1 MEGNRVSDSTGTPGA
16 TPWQSPSGSPRPP
29 EFGEFGAPPPLDAPQ
44 AFGGPQPWMPPPKP
58 GLIPLAPMTLGSILG
73 ASFRVLRRNPRPV
86 VGISAIVHVVIAA
99 ATILTT
105 TLFAVNTIT
114 DALKQLASGTATT
127 PGELGNLLTADLAE
141 FAVVGLGFVGAVFLQ
156 GIISLEVARGTVG
169 ERLPL
174 RALLGR
180 ARGRILVLIGW
191 SLAIVGVIVV
201 TVGILIFVIAIL
213 AVSAGGAGAGF
224 AVLILVV
231 GFLGGAV
238 LTVWLATKLS
248 LVPSALV
255 IERMTLGR
263 AMRRSWSLVKGY
275 FWRTFGIQVLVS
287 LMLTIAA
294 SVVQTPVSIIGE
306 LLALSSNPTNPVQ
319 AVNSAL
325 TGIAV
330 VSALVGALVGTVT
343 SIVTSSTS
351 ALVYI
356 DLRIRKEGL
365 DLRLMQFVD
374 ARQAGVT
381 LSDPYLLDEVPVA
394 LAAPP
399 APPALPYDSVPTA

>member
-1 MEGNRVSDSTGTPGA
+1 MSDNTGTPGA
-16 TPWQSPSGSPRPP
+16 TPWQSPSGSPQPP
-29 EFGEFGAPPPLDAPQ
+29 EFGEFGAPPPPQPLAAPQ

-105 TLFAVNTIT
+105 TLFAVNTLT
-114 DALKQLASGTATT
+114 DALQQLASGTATS
-127 PGELGNLLTADLAE
+127 PGELGNILTTDLAE
-141 FAVVGLGFVGAVFLQ
+141 FAVVGLGFVGTVFLQ

-191 SLAIVGVIVV
+191 SLAIVGAVVV
-201 TVGILIFVIAIL
+201 TVGILIFVIAFL

-224 AVLILVV
+224 AVLILVL
-231 GFLGGAV
+231 GFLGGVV
-238 LTVWLATKLS
+238 LTAWLATKLS

-263 AMRRSWSLVKGY
+263 AIRRSWSLVKGH

-287 LMLTIAA
+287 LMLSIAA
-294 SVVQTPVSIIGE
+294 SVVETPVSIIGE
-306 LLALSSNPTNPVQ
+306 LLAVSSNPTDPAQ
-319 AVNSAL
+319 AVKSAL

-343 SIVTSSTS
+343 SIVTSATS

-356 DLRIRKEGL
+356 DLRIRREGL

-381 LSDPYLLDEVPVA
+381 LSDPYVLDEVPVA
-394 LAAPP
+394 IAAPP
-399 APPALPYDSVPTA
+399 AAAPPYDSVPTA